1 MINVTQ
7 YDDGSGT
14 LKPYKPCEEIAC
26 MQQRDKG
33 VN

>member
-14 LKPYKPCEEIAC
+14 LKPYKPYEKIAYMQKREYEE
-26 MQQRDKG
+26 
-33 VN
+33 